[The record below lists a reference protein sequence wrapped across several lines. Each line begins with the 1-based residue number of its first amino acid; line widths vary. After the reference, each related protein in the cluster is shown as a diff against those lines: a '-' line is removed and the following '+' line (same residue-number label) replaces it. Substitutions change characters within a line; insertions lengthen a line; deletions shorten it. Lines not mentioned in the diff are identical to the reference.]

1 MNTEAEFI
9 VTPDPDDPGVT
20 TAVRALTQDGHF
32 EDVKAVTERPITLY
46 LNKQEIV
53 TLMTVG
59 AHPRELAV
67 GYLLNQNM
75 IARDDEITG
84 IDFDDELGVVIVRT
98 PNAQDVSGQ
107 LKKRTHTSG
116 CAQGTVFGSMMDKLK
131 DIRLTEKSKIHT
143 RWLVPLLRKINIQ
156 PSLYLSAGAIHG
168 CVLCEEDRPLIFIE
182 DIGRHNAVDS
192 IAGYMHLNDIAP
204 ENKIFFTTG
213 RLTSEM
219 VIKCVQMGIA
229 ILVSR
234 SGFTSWGVELANQSG
249 LTMIAR
255 ARGKRFMVMSG
266 ANRVVFDT
274 LRTDS

>member
-1 MNTEAEFI
+1 MSTETEFI
-9 VTPDPDDPGVT
+9 ITPDPDAPGVT
-20 TAVRALTQDGHF
+20 TTVRALTQDGHF

-59 AHPRELAV
+59 THPKELAV
-67 GYLLNQNM
+67 GYLLNQNLVS
-75 IARDDEITG
+75 RDDEITG

-98 PNAQDVSGQ
+98 PDAQDVSAQ
-107 LKKRTHTSG
+107 LEKRTHTSG

-131 DIRLTEKSKIHT
+131 DIRLTEKSRIHT

-192 IAGYMHLNDIAP
+192 IAGYMHLNNIPP

-266 ANRVVFDT
+266 AGRVVFDT
-274 LRTDS
+274 LRTDN